1 MEGPARLSMPELND
15 TPNGDSPSLEAS
27 SISFRDA
34 ELMARPG
41 DLWDQPPASE
51 WVRDDDCDD
60 RADLPWE

>member
-1 MEGPARLSMPELND
+1 MPDFNHIANSDE
-15 TPNGDSPSLEAS
+15 PSLETSAT
-27 SISFRDA
+27 SFRDA

-60 RADLPWE
+60 RADMPWE